1 MRENI
6 KNLIIDNALAA
17 FKKNVALP
25 IDIDREAEV
34 AVQNFR
40 ADWLLRIR
48 IQETE
53 LRFYAE
59 VKTNIT
65 KTWLGVFLLQ
75 KDKLPYPMLLVTD
88 YVTTW
93 MAEQLKKEDIQFIDV
108 AGNAYINQP
117 PFYIFIKGNRPPDVF
132 PRLTRAFKPT
142 GLKVIY
148 AFLCNPDLLNK
159 TYRDIARTA
168 DVALGTVGWIIRD
181 LKEMGYLLDM
191 GKRGYKLI
199 RKEDLLTRWL
209 TDYPEKLR
217 PKLLLGRFRGP
228 QDWWQH
234 KNLDLQYA
242 QWGGEVAAAKLTKYL
257 KPQII
262 TIYITPQQL
271 TPLLTENRLK
281 KDPEGDIEI
290 LRRFWTHTLFLWE
303 YRRKKLPVPMAMGR
317 PVLEDVVN
325 PVLIYADLMA
335 TGDKRNIETAK
346 VVYEQHLVQYL
357 RED

>member
-1 MRENI
+1 MVRENI
-6 KNLIIDNALAA
+6 ENQILDYALAA

-25 IDIDREAEV
+25 IDIDREAQVEI
-34 AVQNFR
+34 QNLR

-65 KTWLGVFLLQ
+65 KPVLGMLLFQ
-75 KDKLPYPMLLVTD
+75 RDKFPYPMLIVTD
-88 YVTTW
+88 YVTVR
-93 MAEQLKKEDIQFIDV
+93 MAEQLKKENIQFIDV

-117 PFYIFIKGNRPPDVF
+117 HFYIFIKGNRPPDIF
-132 PRLTRAFKPT
+132 PRLKRAFKPT
-142 GLKVIY
+142 GLKVVY

-159 TYRDIARTA
+159 TYREIAQAA

-181 LKEMGYLLDM
+181 LKEMDYLLDM

-199 RKEDLLTRWL
+199 QKEELLKRWL
-209 TDYPEKLR
+209 IDYPEKLR

-228 QDWWQH
+228 QDWWQQ
-234 KNLDLQYA
+234 KTLDPMYA
-242 QWGGEVAAAKLTKYL
+242 QWGGEVAAVKLTKYL

-262 TIYITPQQL
+262 TIYTTREQFN
-271 TPLLTENRLK
+271 TLLVENRLK
-281 KDPEGDIEI
+281 RETDGDIEI
-290 LRRFWTHTLFLWE
+290 LEKFWT
-303 YRRKKLPVPMAMGR
+303 P
-317 PVLEDVVN
+317 LERWQNENTVHPILV
-325 PVLIYADLMA
+325 YADLMA
-335 TGDKRNIETAK
+335 TGDQRNIETARMI
-346 VVYEQHLVQYL
+346 YEQYIIRHI

>member
-1 MRENI
+1 MVRENI
-6 KNLIIDNALAA
+6 ENQILDYALAA

-25 IDIDREAEV
+25 IDIDREAQVEI
-34 AVQNFR
+34 QNLR

-65 KTWLGVFLLQ
+65 KPVLGMLLFQ
-75 KDKLPYPMLLVTD
+75 RDKFPYPMLIVTD
-88 YVTTW
+88 YVTVR
-93 MAEQLKKEDIQFIDV
+93 MAEQLKKENIQFIDV

-117 PFYIFIKGNRPPDVF
+117 HFYIFIKGNRPPDIF
-132 PRLTRAFKPT
+132 PRLKRAFKPT
-142 GLKVIY
+142 GLKVVY

-159 TYRDIARTA
+159 TYREIAQAA

-181 LKEMGYLLDM
+181 LKEMDYLLDM

-199 RKEDLLTRWL
+199 QKEELLKRWL
-209 TDYPEKLR
+209 IDYPEKLR

-228 QDWWQH
+228 QDWWQQ
-234 KNLDLQYA
+234 KTLDPMYA
-242 QWGGEVAAAKLTKYL
+242 QWGGEVAAVKLTKYL

-262 TIYITPQQL
+262 TIYTTREQL
-271 TPLLTENRLK
+271 NTLLVENRLK
-281 KDPEGDIEI
+281 RETDGDIEI
-290 LRRFWTHTLFLWE
+290 LEKFWT
-303 YRRKKLPVPMAMGR
+303 P
-317 PVLEDVVN
+317 LERWQNENTVHPILV
-325 PVLIYADLMA
+325 YADLMA
-335 TGDKRNIETAK
+335 TGDQRNIETARMI
-346 VVYEQHLVQYL
+346 YEQYIIRHI